1 MSILVFCV
9 EKREIW
15 EEERTHTRP
24 PRRLSERLR
33 QLQAR
38 TRPREME
45 QQARNDRPAR
55 RVSSDANLA
64 LRNPKVVDEVMV
76 SSEGFEELGRVDV
89 LGRESVVE
97 EEDGKL
103 DAEFEVDEFGELVVE
118 GDAGAGDVVGETTT

>member
-1 MSILVFCV
+1 
-9 EKREIW
+9 
-15 EEERTHTRP
+15 
-24 PRRLSERLR
+24 
-33 QLQAR
+33 
-38 TRPREME
+38 ME